1 MSWYKPFKLKPEEET
16 GGKWTI
22 PPKSPI
28 RNCSWKH
35 DFSTNHWRRGWLNL
49 STFFKKKALG
59 KICVN
64 LAASIW
70 LCLWVLVSTAV
81 AAGPSV
87 ANIGVATKGNYLI
100 MDAILTEGIEG
111 KILEAIESGV
121 PMTITFQ
128 IELRKQ
134 NSFWADPLVRANEV
148 SHTVQFDSL
157 KKVYRFSEVG
167 KNVKRKII
175 TRKKDRYQKLMQTL
189 KDIPVAP
196 IYQLDPGEKYY
207 VRVKADLEMDRFWF
221 PFNYLFFFV
230 PFNDYETSWSQTS
243 PLTLDLEQAA
253 STEAFNKKSEE
264 GRGLNHVIRSF
275 NQ

>member
-1 MSWYKPFKLKPEEET
+1 M
-16 GGKWTI
+16 
-22 PPKSPI
+22 
-28 RNCSWKH
+28 
-35 DFSTNHWRRGWLNL
+35 NL
-49 STFFKKKALG
+49 STFFKKKALY
-59 KICVN
+59 KIFVG
-64 LAASIW
+64 LTASIS
-70 LCLWVLVSTAV
+70 LSLSVLVTATI

-87 ANIGVATKGNYLI
+87 ANIGVSTKGNYII
-100 MDAILTEGIEG
+100 MNAILTDGIEG
-111 KILEAIESGV
+111 KILDAIESGV
-121 PMTITFQ
+121 PMTITFK

-134 NSFWADPLVRANEV
+134 NSFWADSLVRANEI

-167 KNVKRKII
+167 KNVKRKFI

-189 KDIPVAP
+189 MNIPVAP

-230 PFNDYETSWSQTS
+230 PFNDYETYWSQTS
-243 PLTLDLEQAA
+243 PLILDQYKAA
-253 STEAFNKKSEE
+253 STEAFNKKSKE

>member
-1 MSWYKPFKLKPEEET
+1 L
-16 GGKWTI
+16 
-22 PPKSPI
+22 
-28 RNCSWKH
+28 N
-35 DFSTNHWRRGWLNL
+35 FSRFN
-49 STFFKKKALG
+49 KKAFCKL
-59 KICVN
+59 CVG
-64 LAASIW
+64 LTAAFGLFS
-70 LCLWVLVSTAV
+70 WVLVSTAV
-81 AAGPSV
+81 AAGPAV
-87 ANIGVATKGNYLI
+87 ANVGVSTKGNYVI
-100 MDAILTEGIEG
+100 MDAILTDGIEG
-111 KILEAIESGV
+111 KVLEAIESGV

-128 IELRKQ
+128 IELRRQ

-175 TRKKDRYQKLMQTL
+175 TRKKDRYQNLMQTL
-189 KDIPVAP
+189 RDIPIAP
-196 IYQLDPGEKYY
+196 TYKLDPGEKYY

-243 PLTLDLEQAA
+243 PLSLNLEQAPA
-253 STEAFNKKSEE
+253 TEAFNKKSDE

>member
-1 MSWYKPFKLKPEEET
+1 M
-16 GGKWTI
+16 
-22 PPKSPI
+22 PKKS
-28 RNCSWKH
+28 NCSWKH

-49 STFFKKKALG
+49 LTFFKKKALG
-59 KICVN
+59 KICVS
-64 LAASIW
+64 LAALIW
-70 LCLWVLVSTAV
+70 LCLWVLVSTAF
-81 AAGPSV
+81 ATGPSV
-87 ANIGVATKGNYLI
+87 ANIGVATKGNYVI
-100 MDAILTEGIEG
+100 IDAILTDGIEG

-134 NSFWADPLVRANEV
+134 NSFWADPLVRANEI

-189 KDIPVAP
+189 KDIPIAP

-207 VRVKADLEMDRFWF
+207 VRVKAEFEIDRFWF

-253 STEAFNKKSEE
+253 STEAFNKKSKE

>member
-1 MSWYKPFKLKPEEET
+1 
-16 GGKWTI
+16 
-22 PPKSPI
+22 
-28 RNCSWKH
+28 
-35 DFSTNHWRRGWLNL
+35 LNL
-49 STFFKKKALG
+49 STSFKKKAACKLG
-59 KICVN
+59 MN

-70 LCLWVLVSTAV
+70 FGLWFLVSPAF
-81 AAGPSV
+81 AASPTV
-87 ANIGVATKGNYLI
+87 ANIGVATKGNYII
-100 MDAILTEGIEG
+100 MDAVLTDGIEG

-134 NSFWADPLVRANEV
+134 NSLWADPLVRTNKV
-148 SHTVQFDSL
+148 SHTVQYDSL

-175 TRKKDRYQKLMQTL
+175 THERERYQKLMQTL
-189 KDIPVAP
+189 KNIPISPV
-196 IYQLDPGEKYY
+196 YQLDPGEKYY

-243 PLTLDLEQAA
+243 PLTLDLDETDP
-253 STEAFNKKSEE
+253 TEAFNKKSKEDS
-264 GRGLNHVIRSF
+264 GLNHVIRSF

>member
-1 MSWYKPFKLKPEEET
+1 LAVS
-16 GGKWTI
+16 I
-22 PPKSPI
+22 I
-28 RNCSWKH
+28 
-35 DFSTNHWRRGWLNL
+35 L
-49 STFFKKKALG
+49 S
-59 KICVN
+59 
-64 LAASIW
+64 
-70 LCLWVLVSTAV
+70 LWVLVSTAT
-81 AAGPSV
+81 AASPTV
-87 ANIGVATKGNYLI
+87 ANIGVATKGNYVL
-100 MDAILTEGIEG
+100 MDAILTDGIEG
-111 KILEAIESGV
+111 KVLEAIESGM
-121 PMTITFQ
+121 PMTITFK

-134 NSFWADPLVRANEV
+134 NSFWADPVVRTNEV

-175 TRKKDRYQKLMQTL
+175 THERDRYQKLMQTL
-189 KDIPVAP
+189 NSIPISP

-243 PLTLDLEQAA
+243 PLTLDLEPA
-253 STEAFNKKSEE
+253 STEAYNKKSKE

-275 NQ
+275 NK

>member
-1 MSWYKPFKLKPEEET
+1 M
-16 GGKWTI
+16 
-22 PPKSPI
+22 
-28 RNCSWKH
+28 
-35 DFSTNHWRRGWLNL
+35 
-49 STFFKKKALG
+49 
-59 KICVN
+59 CVS

-70 LCLWVLVSTAV
+70 LCLWVLMSTAV
-81 AAGPSV
+81 AASPSV
-87 ANIGVATKGNYLI
+87 ANIGVATKGNYVI

-189 KDIPVAP
+189 KNIPVAP
-196 IYQLDPGEKYY
+196 VYQLDPGEKYY

-243 PLTLDLEQAA
+243 PLTLDLERAA
-253 STEAFNKKSEE
+253 STDAFNKKSKE

>member
-1 MSWYKPFKLKPEEET
+1 VCASLTASM
-16 GGKWTI
+16 
-22 PPKSPI
+22 
-28 RNCSWKH
+28 
-35 DFSTNHWRRGWLNL
+35 WL
-49 STFFKKKALG
+49 
-59 KICVN
+59 V
-64 LAASIW
+64 
-70 LCLWVLVSTAV
+70 LWVLASTAFAV
-81 AAGPSV
+81 GPTV
-87 ANIGVATKGNYLI
+87 ANIGVATNGNYVI
-100 MDAILTEGIEG
+100 MDAILTDGIEE

-134 NSFWADPLVRANEV
+134 NSFWADLLVRANEV

-175 TRKKDRYQKLMQTL
+175 TRQKDRYQKLMQSL
-189 KDIPVAP
+189 KNIPVAP
-196 IYQLDPGEKYY
+196 VYQLDPGEKYY

-243 PLTLDLEQAA
+243 PLTLDLEPPA
-253 STEAFNKKSEE
+253 STEAFNKKSKES
-264 GRGLNHVIRSF
+264 RGLNHVIRSF